1 MLKGVI
7 IKNSHQ
13 NLYIGVLFYCKA
25 MKQLFIF
32 FLLVVLLLSAAEAAV
47 VTGKLYDSRFEI
59 LKNTVVE
66 INTFPKQTYVSK
78 DGTYTFTLTSGRFTL
93 TAFHKLNNGTI
104 LYASKQVLMP
114 SAGTYKVDLIL
125 DKPYTGEELPSELNR
140 NFLNRIPMALFLSL
154 TGSLLFVI
162 SILVF
167 FLFRKKNTKT
177 LTYED
182 NDIQD
187 FIKAIRDEG
196 GRTTQ
201 KELRKKFQKYSEA
214 KVSLIVSEMESKG
227 IIEKIKKGRGNII
240 ILK

>member
-1 MLKGVI
+1 
-7 IKNSHQ
+7 
-13 NLYIGVLFYCKA
+13 
-25 MKQLFIF
+25 MKSFFTF
-32 FLLVVLLLSAAEAAV
+32 FLLVVLLSSAAEAAV

-78 DGTYTFTLTSGRFTL
+78 DGTYSFTLTSGRFTL
-93 TAFHKLNNGTI
+93 TAFHKLKNGTI
-104 LYASKQVLMP
+104 LYARKQVLMP

-140 NFLNRIPMALFLSL
+140 NFLYVTPMILFFSM
-154 TGSLLFVI
+154 TGVLFVI
-162 SILVF
+162 ILVLVF
-167 FLFRKKNTKT
+167 FLLRRRNTKT
-177 LTYED
+177 PTYED

-187 FIKAIRDEG
+187 FIKAIKDEG